1 MMKQKIYLELVRA
14 TSVRLKRTLF
24 DKEVVQL
31 YKEYHRKLEAINKK

>member
-1 MMKQKIYLELVRA
+1 MNEAKGILELVRA

-31 YKEYHRKLEAINKK
+31 YKEYHRQLEEKNK